1 MTLII
6 AADVQDHLILAGD
19 HCAVLSRVSNG
30 EKQNAVLRNYQKV
43 HPWKY
48 GAIAASGDVVL
59 MVNFWRK
66 FLLQEGLGQPIN
78 LAQVAREAKAART
91 RAGIPPSQS
100 TGNVFFTLPGRDGF
114 ELHGLFFGERTVEY
128 DVVAP
133 IETRFSMQAHRVP
146 GEAGCHAF
154 NSRLRPSFFFDDIN
168 AFHRHHIDLFG
179 RFFAEQS
186 AVDDLVTSSY
196 DIFMLDKRSGGGLF
210 WTTPDAVRTLM

>member
-19 HCAVLSRVSNG
+19 HCAVFSRVSNG
-30 EKQNAVLRNYQKV
+30 GKPDAVMRNYQKV

-59 MVNFWRK
+59 MVNFWRN
-66 FLLQEGLGQPIN
+66 FMLQEGLGQSIN
-78 LAQVAREAKAART
+78 LAQIAREAKAART

-100 TGNVFFTLPGRDGF
+100 TGNVFFTLPGSDGF
-114 ELHGLFFGERTVEY
+114 ELHGLFFGERTVEFEII
-128 DVVAP
+128 AP

-146 GEAGCHAF
+146 GEARCHTF
-154 NSRLRPSFFFDDIN
+154 NSRLRPSFFFDDIS
-168 AFHRHHIDLFG
+168 AFHRHHVDLFG

-186 AVDDLVTSSY
+186 SVDDLVTSSY

-210 WTTPDAVRTLM
+210 WTTPDAVTTVM

>member
-19 HCAVLSRVSNG
+19 HCAVFSRVSNG
-30 EKQNAVLRNYQKV
+30 GKPDAVMRNYQKV

-59 MVNFWRK
+59 MVNFWRN
-66 FLLQEGLGQPIN
+66 FMLQEGLGQSIN
-78 LAQVAREAKAART
+78 LAQIAREAKAART

-100 TGNVFFTLPGRDGF
+100 TGNVFFTLPGSDGF
-114 ELHGLFFGERTVEY
+114 ELHGLFFGERTVEFEII
-128 DVVAP
+128 AP
-133 IETRFSMQAHRVP
+133 IETRFSMRAHRVP
-146 GEAGCHAF
+146 GEARCHTF
-154 NSRLRPSFFFDDIN
+154 NSRLRPSFFFDDIS

-186 AVDDLVTSSY
+186 
-196 DIFMLDKRSGGGLF
+196 
-210 WTTPDAVRTLM
+210 